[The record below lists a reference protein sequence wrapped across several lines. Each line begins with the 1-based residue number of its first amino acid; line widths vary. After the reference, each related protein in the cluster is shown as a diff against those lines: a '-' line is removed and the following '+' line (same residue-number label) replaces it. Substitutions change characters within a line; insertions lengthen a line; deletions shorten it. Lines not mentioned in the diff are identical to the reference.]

1 MHLLFLSLRRVL
13 LAGLVFLAGTALAHP
28 VIVVSGD
35 RSIAF
40 MEAAESLTQE
50 LVRSGVARQDILQIS
65 TTEWVDG
72 GPHTQDNRLVITL
85 GSEAFRQLASHSIR
99 TPLIAGLLPRITYER
114 LMQESN
120 RRNGSPTAAL
130 YLDQPFGRQL
140 DLLRLALPSARR
152 IGVLWGPESSSQQG
166 LLNAALQGRGLEL
179 SEGTY
184 SDSQALITPLRAA
197 LVDADVLLAVAD
209 GAVYN
214 ATTVSNILLTSYR
227 AHTAVLAFSPA
238 YVKAGALLSVH
249 SSASQAGQQLAS
261 MASAVLQGVAQPVS
275 QYPLD
280 FNVTVNEY
288 VARSLGL
295 SLDARNLAERLHRLE
310 KRP

>member
-1 MHLLFLSLRRVL
+1 
-13 LAGLVFLAGTALAHP
+13 LASLVFLAGAAWAHP
-28 VIVVSGD
+28 VIVVSSD
-35 RSIAF
+35 RSSAF
-40 MEAAESLTQE
+40 LEAAESLTQE
-50 LVRSGVARQDILQIS
+50 LVRSGVARQDILLSS
-65 TTEWVDG
+65 TAEWVDG
-72 GPHTQDNRLVITL
+72 GPHTQDNRLIITL

-99 TPLIAGLLPRITYER
+99 TPLIAGLLPRISYER
-114 LMQESN
+114 LLQESN
-120 RRNGSPTAAL
+120 RRNGAPTAAL

-140 DLLRLALPSARR
+140 DLLRLALPAAKR
-152 IGVLWGPESSSQQG
+152 IGVLWGPESISQQG

-184 SDSQALITPLRAA
+184 TDGQALITPLRAA
-197 LVDADVLLAVAD
+197 LSDADVLLAVAD

-227 AHTAVLAFSPA
+227 ARTAVLAFSPA
-238 YVKAGALLSVH
+238 YVKAGALLSVQ
-249 SSASQAGQQLAS
+249 SSASQVGQQLAS
-261 MASAVLQGVAQPVS
+261 MANAALQGGPLPAS

-280 FNVTVNEY
+280 FSVSVNEY

-295 SLDARNLAERLHRLE
+295 SLDARGLGERLHRME